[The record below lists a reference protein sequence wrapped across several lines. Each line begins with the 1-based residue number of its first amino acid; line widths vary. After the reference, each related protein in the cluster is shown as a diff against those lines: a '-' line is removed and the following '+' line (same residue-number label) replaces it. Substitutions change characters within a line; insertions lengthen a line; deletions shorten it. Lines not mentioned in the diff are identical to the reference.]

1 MNAGL
6 LNEGRAVAVAA
17 AVEFERVSK
26 WYGEFRA
33 LREVSLTVSPGEC
46 VVICGPSGSGKSTLI
61 RCVNRLEAHDSGRIL
76 VEGAELT
83 ERSAHAVR
91 LSTGMVFQ
99 QFNLFPHMTV
109 LENCML
115 AQRVV
120 LRRDPDAAEQTAR
133 RALEKVRVGDQA
145 HKYPGQLS
153 GGQQQRAAIAR
164 CLSMD
169 PRIVLLDE
177 PTSALDPEMVREVID
192 VLTDLAQE
200 GRTMLCVTH
209 EMAFA
214 RQVADRIVFMDAG
227 EIIETAAP
235 ARFFAS
241 PDSARARTFLQQV
254 LAT

>member
-1 MNAGL
+1 MSAQPSDT
-6 LNEGRAVAVAA
+6 RMAAA

-33 LREVSLTVSPGEC
+33 LNEVSLTVAPGEC

-61 RCVNRLEAHDSGRIL
+61 RCVNRLEAHDAGKIL
-76 VEGAELT
+76 IDGVELT
-83 ERSAHAVR
+83 DRSAATVC
-91 LSTGMVFQ
+91 SGTGMVFQ
-99 QFNLFPHMTV
+99 QFNLFPHMSV

-115 AQRVV
+115 AQRLV
-120 LRRDPDAAEQTAR
+120 LRRTRQAAKEVAR
-133 RALEKVRVGDQA
+133 AALAKVRIEDQA
-145 HKYPGQLS
+145 NKYPGQLS

-177 PTSALDPEMVREVID
+177 PTSALDPEMVREVIE
-192 VLTDLAQE
+192 VLTELAQE

-214 RQVADRIVFMDAG
+214 RKVADRIVFMDGG
-227 EIIETAAP
+227 EIVEVAAP
-235 ARFFAS
+235 ARFFEA